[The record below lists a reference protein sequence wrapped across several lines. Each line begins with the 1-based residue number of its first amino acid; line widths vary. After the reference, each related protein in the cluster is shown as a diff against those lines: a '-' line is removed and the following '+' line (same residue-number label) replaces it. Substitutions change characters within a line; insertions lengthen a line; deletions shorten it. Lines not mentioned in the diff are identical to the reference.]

1 MNDYIIKN
9 YEWWNNPDDTY
20 SPNTIGGGYTK
31 KDIITENPKYD
42 IDLLKKLNGFVITTD
57 SQQQEY
63 DDMRKLLSK
72 EFVEFISH
80 SRNLAKSS
88 LMKNCIIDT
97 TQVPYLE
104 LVTTTRNAHR
114 IYEFLEN
121 SNMYGVFRK
130 DYGETQQTNRK
141 MREMY
146 KRDDLR
152 FKGSCFGMEVALT
165 YHRVENS
172 VFNERYKIWDDWV
185 VPTMFSE
192 HIYSKFFDNGLYSKD
207 SSVLFIVGGNS
218 MNSLFQDL
226 LNVFS

>member
-1 MNDYIIKN
+1 MNEYIIKN
-9 YEWWNNPDDTY
+9 YEWWNDPEDTY

-42 IDLLKKLNGFVITTD
+42 IDLLKKLNEFVITTD
-57 SQQQEY
+57 SQQREY
-63 DDMRKLLSK
+63 IYARQPLIKDFI
-72 EFVEFISH
+72 EFLSH

-88 LMKNCIIDT
+88 LTKNCILDT

-104 LVTTTRNAHR
+104 LVTTVLNAHK
-114 IYEFLEN
+114 IYEFLKD
-121 SNMYGVFRK
+121 SNVYGVFRK
-130 DYGETQQTNRK
+130 DYGETQMINRK

-146 KRDDLR
+146 KCDDLR

-165 YHRVENS
+165 YHRVGNS
-172 VFNERYKIWDDWV
+172 VFNERYKIWDNWV
-185 VPTMFSE
+185 VPTIFSE
-192 HIYSKFFDNGLYSKD
+192 HVYSKFFDNGLYSKD